1 MSPPENEHPQTYL
14 VPLQDN
20 VSPPGEVIL
29 DVTAATHVI
38 LDIAGGVG
46 SWLTTFSYLVNLER
60 VISFHLAITVT
71 VAELCVASANRRRE
85 DLFTK
90 NQKVKKGMSTIGC
103 YDLEREG

>member
-20 VSPPGEVIL
+20 FSPSGEIIL
-29 DVTAATHVI
+29 DVIAATHVI
-38 LDIAGGVG
+38 LDIAGGMG

-60 VISFHLAITVT
+60 VISLHLAITVT
-71 VAELCVASANRRRE
+71 LAEFCVASANRRRE

-90 NQKVKKGMSTIGC
+90 NQKVKRAC
-103 YDLEREG
+103 LP